1 MSERIKLDN
10 DFTMFNMDE
19 YIRLN
24 QLKGWDRSFG
34 TRDDMYKM
42 TQLVSRT
49 DFPDF
54 ISEVVLEGMEEIME
68 VELIG
73 RNLFQDMGQSSP
85 NISWME
91 EHGFDAQILGEG
103 EAPRKAR
110 LRHAKKTFRPI
121 KLGLGL
127 EFTHEVLRDVDKMNT
142 LGRHTRRV
150 ARALAYK
157 ENQYLL
163 SIALNG
169 VADGSNNHMTGDV
182 HSSHIFDAQH
192 SSWMSNAS
200 GVSVGA
206 SGSMDLQKIN
216 VAQQVATDEGFRL
229 NKIFMSPST
238 TTSMLTLEEF
248 RNTYTIQYLS
258 RQAEQILEAQT
269 RKPYFLPGGLEIYE
283 NREMPDGLVLMVDS
297 NEFGGY
303 WEVEGLATVELPE
316 NLARVIDLGFYK
328 EPGAV
333 SMKPGAGIIFTN
345 VNSTAPSDFQT

>member
-1 MSERIKLDN
+1 VIIMEKLQLDK
-10 DFTMFNMDE
+10 DFSMFSMDE
-19 YIRLN
+19 YITQN

-34 TRDDMYKM
+34 TKDDLYKI
-42 TQLVSRT
+42 TQLVSRS

-54 ISEVVLEGMEEIME
+54 ISEVVLEGMEETME

-73 RNLFQDMGQSSP
+73 RDLFNDMGESSP
-85 NISWME
+85 NIAWLE
-91 EHGFDAQILGEG
+91 EHGFDAQILAEG

-163 SIALNG
+163 SVALNG
-169 VADGSNNHMTGDV
+169 VADGSTNHMTGEV
-182 HSSHIFDAQH
+182 HASHLFDATH
-192 SSWMSNAS
+192 ASWLS
-200 GVSVGA
+200 GGI
-206 SGSMDLQKIN
+206 MDIQKIN
-216 VAQQVATDEGFRL
+216 VAQQVATDEGFTL
-229 NKIFMSPST
+229 NKIFASPST
-238 TTSMLTLEEF
+238 VTSMLNLPEF
-248 RNTYTIQYLS
+248 RNVYTIQYLS
-258 RQAEQILEAQT
+258 RQAEKIVEGES
-269 RKPYFLPGGLEIYE
+269 RRPYFLPGGMELSQ

-297 NEFGGY
+297 TEFGGY

-333 SMKPGAGIIFTN
+333 SMKPGAGVLFTS
-345 VNSTAPSDFQT
+345 VSTTAPSAFQT

>member
-1 MSERIKLDN
+1 MSERIQLDK
-10 DFTMFNMDE
+10 DFKMFNMDE
-19 YIRLN
+19 YIRSN
-24 QLKGWDRSFG
+24 QLKGWDRTFG
-34 TRDDMYKM
+34 TKDDMYKL
-42 TQLVSRT
+42 TQLVSRSQ
-49 DFPDF
+49 FPDF

-73 RNLFQDMGQSSP
+73 RDLFQDMGESSP

-91 EHGFDAQILGEG
+91 EHGFDAQILAEG

-163 SIALNG
+163 SVALNG
-169 VADGSNNHMTGDV
+169 VADGSTAHMTGDV
-182 HSSHIFDAQH
+182 HASHLYDAAH
-192 SSWMSNAS
+192 ASWLS
-200 GVSVGA
+200 GGA
-206 SGSMDLQKIN
+206 MDIQKIN
-216 VAQQVATDEGFRL
+216 VAQQVAKDEGFRI
-229 NKIFMSPST
+229 NKMFVSPST
-238 TTSMLTLEEF
+238 LTSMLTLEEF
-248 RNTYTIQYLS
+248 RNVYTIQYLS
-258 RQAEQILEAQT
+258 RQAEKILEGDS
-269 RKPYFLPGGLEIYE
+269 RRPYFLPGGLELFE
-283 NREMPDGLVLMVDS
+283 NREIPDGLVLMVDS
-297 NEFGGY
+297 TEFGGY

-345 VNSTAPSDFQT
+345 VNSTDPSVYQT

>member
-1 MSERIKLDN
+1 MEGQKLRLDK
-10 DFTMFNMDE
+10 DFSMFNMDT
-19 YIRLN
+19 YIRQN

-34 TRDDMYKM
+34 VKDDMYKL

-73 RNLFQDMGQSSP
+73 RELFQDMGESSP
-85 NISWME
+85 NISWLE
-91 EHGFDAQILGEG
+91 EHGFDAQILAEG

-150 ARALAYK
+150 ARAMAFK

-163 SIALNG
+163 SVALNS
-169 VADGSNNHMTGDV
+169 VADGSNAHMTGDV
-182 HSSHIFDAQH
+182 HANHIFDA
-192 SSWMSNAS
+192 SNANWL
-200 GVSVGA
+200 
-206 SGSMDLQKIN
+206 SGSIMDIQKVN
-216 VAQQVATDEGFRL
+216 VGIQVLTDEGFTA
-229 NKIFMSPST
+229 NKIFASPST
-238 TTSMLTLEEF
+238 VTSMLNLEEF
-248 RNTYTIQYLS
+248 RNVYTIQYLS
-258 RQAEQILEAQT
+258 RQAEDIVEAKS
-269 RKPYFLPGGLEIYE
+269 RRPYFLPGGMQLIQ

-297 NEFGGY
+297 DEFGGY
-303 WEVEGLATVELPE
+303 WEVEGLATVEIPE

-333 SMKPGAGIIFTN
+333 GMKPGAAVLFNN
-345 VNSTAPSDFQT
+345 VTVQAPSVFQS

>member
-1 MSERIKLDN
+1 MEKIQLDK
-10 DFTMFNMDE
+10 DFSMFNMDD
-19 YIRLN
+19 YIRIN

-34 TRDDMYKM
+34 TKDDLYKM
-42 TQLVSRT
+42 TQLVSRS

-73 RNLFQDMGQSSP
+73 RELFQDMGVSSP

-91 EHGFDAQILGEG
+91 EHGFDAQILAEG
-103 EAPRKAR
+103 EAPRRAR

-142 LGRHTRRV
+142 MGRHTRRV

-163 SIALNG
+163 SVALNG
-169 VADGSNNHMTGDV
+169 VADGSTNHMTGEV
-182 HSSHIFDAQH
+182 HDSHIFDATH
-192 SSWMSNAS
+192 ASWLS
-200 GVSVGA
+200 GGV
-206 SGSMDLQKIN
+206 MDIQKLN
-216 VAQQVATDEGFRL
+216 VARQVGTDEGFDY
-229 NKIFMSPST
+229 NKMFVSPST
-238 TTSMLTLEEF
+238 ITTMLNLEEF
-248 RNTYTIQYLS
+248 RNVYTIQYLS
-258 RQAEQILEAQT
+258 RQAEKVIEGNT
-269 RKPYFLPGGLEIYE
+269 RRPYFLPGGIQLYE
-283 NREMPDGLVLMVDS
+283 NREIPDGLVLMVDS
-297 NEFGGY
+297 EEFGGY

-333 SMKPGAGIIFTN
+333 SMKPGAGVIFTN
-345 VNSTAPSDFQT
+345 VNSTAPSDYQT

>member
-1 MSERIKLDN
+1 MNGLQLDN
-10 DFTMFNMDE
+10 DFKMFNMDE
-19 YIRLN
+19 YIRSN
-24 QLKGWDRSFG
+24 QLKGWDRTFG
-34 TRDDMYKM
+34 TKDDMYKL
-42 TQLVSRT
+42 TQLVSRSQ
-49 DFPDF
+49 FPDF

-73 RNLFQDMGQSSP
+73 RDLFQDMGESSP

-91 EHGFDAQILGEG
+91 EHGFDAQILAEG

-163 SIALNG
+163 SVALNG
-169 VADGSNNHMTGDV
+169 VADGSNAHMTGDV
-182 HSSHIFDAQH
+182 HSSHLYDASH
-192 SSWMSNAS
+192 ASWLS
-200 GVSVGA
+200 GGA
-206 SGSMDLQKIN
+206 MDIQKIN
-216 VAQQVATDEGFRL
+216 VAQQVGKDEGFVY
-229 NKIFMSPST
+229 NKIFASPST
-238 TTSMLTLEEF
+238 VTSMLTLEEF
-248 RNTYTIQYLS
+248 RNVYTIQYLS
-258 RQAEQILEAQT
+258 RQAEAIIEGNS
-269 RKPYFLPGGLEIYE
+269 RRPYFLPGGMQLFE
-283 NREMPDGLVLMVDS
+283 NREMPDGLVLMIDS
-297 NEFGGY
+297 AEFGGY

-333 SMKPGAGIIFTN
+333 TMKPGGGVIFTN
-345 VNSTAPSDFQT
+345 VNSTDPSVYQT